1 MLDEVAHDFVVH
13 KNIGRAQPILKLP
26 WKPGEKVKMATQEQ
40 AAAAIV
46 GIICCKRSKRT
57 RTCWV
62 KPWMTENHRSKKGAQ
77 NTLVQEL
84 RLLDMSAYKNYLR
97 MDDASYQELLGLVT
111 PILEKCDTVM
121 RRAITP
127 AEMLATTLRFLATGR
142 CKIKYRSLYLPYFH

>member
-1 MLDEVAHDFVVH
+1 MLGKALDDRES
-13 KNIGRAQPILKLP
+13 P
-26 WKPGEKVKMATQEQ
+26 VKEGGT
-40 AAAAIV
+40 
-46 GIICCKRSKRT
+46 K
-57 RTCWV
+57 
-62 KPWMTENHRSKKGAQ
+62 
-77 NTLVQEL
+77 TLVQEL